1 MPYSLRS
8 SAMDATITTLKDSST
23 NSMCLYVFSPS
34 KQDRLY
40 RLQMDTLSER
50 LVTLTDHHVTVAEV
64 FEQEEGHIG
73 DDELPREGCGGLR
86 RQYHVMPGQF
96 KIVLAS
102 ESSVKLCAESCV
114 SCEEV
119 IMRIEN
125 EPIEPKHSF
134 Y

>member
-1 MPYSLRS
+1 
-8 SAMDATITTLKDSST
+8 MDVATITRK
-23 NSMCLYVFSPS
+23 NSDTDAMCLYVFSPS
-34 KQDRLY
+34 KKERRYQ
-40 RLQMDTLSER
+40 LQMDTLADYS
-50 LVTLTDHHVTVAEV
+50 LTLTEHHITVAEV
-64 FEQEEGHIG
+64 FENEQGHIG

-102 ESSVKLCAESCV
+102 ESSVKLCTESCI

-125 EPIEPKHSF
+125 EPVEAKHSF
-134 Y
+134 